1 MVTALA
7 SSLTL
12 LMTKISKYK
21 ELADKVNRACEA
33 KGCPPAFDIQ
43 LSAGDEDD
51 VHIRASDKYRFEGF
65 GVVFGFPPKMSFWV
79 HYLPESVDHV
89 EIGRFLV
96 PIDFMEFI
104 NFPKS

>member
-1 MVTALA
+1 MVTTLA
-7 SSLTL
+7 SGFTL

-21 ELADKVNRACEA
+21 ELADAVNRECEA

-43 LSAGDEDD
+43 LSADTEDD

-65 GVVFGFPPKMSFWV
+65 GAVLGLPPKMSFWV
-79 HYLPESVDHV
+79 HYLPDADKKV

-96 PIDFMEFI
+96 PISIADI
-104 NFPKS
+104 PKI